1 MYIKGCE
8 KMEITTSG
16 RGVGKYIPD
25 EVQIN
30 LIFQSR
36 SNDYQTAL
44 TEGNKSIDEF
54 VNEVLVSLGFNNNDL
69 KINNLTVREER
80 KYNNQTGNNEL
91 VGYLFESDA
100 LLKFPYDKDLIALFL
115 NLISKLTNPPHF
127 TLNFGLK
134 NEEQHKNELL
144 QKAYQDALNKAEVI
158 AKFANKQIKEPLKVS
173 FEPLNQ
179 PFSSLSSFDSRNILY
194 SNETNINNFVNYLN
208 PMDIEIEETLYALFL
223 AE

>member
-1 MYIKGCE
+1 
-8 KMEITTSG
+8 MEITTIG

-25 EVQIN
+25 EVQIS
-30 LIFQSR
+30 LVFQSR
-36 SNDYQTAL
+36 SSDYQTVL

-69 KINNLTVREER
+69 KINNLTVREEW

-100 LLKFPYDKDLIALFL
+100 LLEFPYDKDLIALFL
-115 NLISKLTNPPHF
+115 NSFSKLTDPPHF

-134 NEEQHKNELL
+134 NEEQYKNELL
-144 QKAYQDALNKAEVI
+144 QKAYQDALNNAEVI
-158 AKFANKQIKEPLKVS
+158 AKSANKQIKEPLKVS

-179 PFSSLSSFDSRNILY
+179 PFNSLSSFESRNILY
-194 SNETNINNFVNYLN
+194 SNENNINSFVNYLN
-208 PMDIEIEETLYALFL
+208 PMDIEVEETLYALFL

>member
-1 MYIKGCE
+1 
-8 KMEITTSG
+8 MEITTIG
-16 RGVGKYIPD
+16 RGKGKYVPD

-30 LIFQSR
+30 LVFQSR
-36 SNDYQTAL
+36 SIDYQTAL
-44 TEGNKSIDEF
+44 TEGNKGIDEF
-54 VNEVLVSLGFNNNDL
+54 VNEVLVKLGFNKNDL
-69 KINNLTVREER
+69 KIRNLIVREER

-100 LLKFPYDKDLIALFL
+100 LLEFPYDKALITLFL
-115 NLISKLTNPPHF
+115 NSISKLTNPPHF

-158 AKFANKQIKEPLKVS
+158 AKSANKKVKESLKVS

-194 SNETNINNFVNYLN
+194 TNETSIDNFVNYLN
-208 PMDIEIEETLYALFL
+208 PVDIEVEEILYALFL

>member
-1 MYIKGCE
+1 
-8 KMEITTSG
+8 MEITTIG
-16 RGVGKYIPD
+16 RGKGKYVPD

-30 LIFQSR
+30 LVFQSR
-36 SNDYQTAL
+36 SSAYQTAL

-54 VNEVLVSLGFNNNDL
+54 VNEVLISLGFNNNDL

-100 LLKFPYDKDLIALFL
+100 LLKFSYDKDLIALFL
-115 NLISKLTNPPHF
+115 NLVSKLTNPPHF

-144 QKAYQDALNKAEVI
+144 QKAYQDALNYAEAI
-158 AKFANKQIKEPLKVS
+158 AKAANKKIKEPLKVS

-179 PFSSLSSFDSRNILY
+179 PFISSSVLDSRNVLY
-194 SNETNINNFVNYLN
+194 ANESNIDNLVSYLN
-208 PMDIEIEETLYALFL
+208 PMDIEVEEVLYALFL
-223 AE
+223 A

>member
-1 MYIKGCE
+1 
-8 KMEITTSG
+8 MEITTIG
-16 RGVGKYIPD
+16 RGKGKYVPD

-30 LIFQSR
+30 LVFQSR
-36 SNDYQTAL
+36 SIDYQTAL
-44 TEGNKSIDEF
+44 TEGNKGIDEF
-54 VNEVLVSLGFNNNDL
+54 VNEVLVKLGFNKNDL
-69 KINNLTVREER
+69 KIRNLIVREER

-100 LLKFPYDKDLIALFL
+100 LLEFPYDKALITLFL
-115 NLISKLTNPPHF
+115 NSISKLTNPPHF

-158 AKFANKQIKEPLKVS
+158 AKSANKKVKESLKVS

-194 SNETNINNFVNYLN
+194 TNETNINNFVNYLN
-208 PMDIEIEETLYALFL
+208 PVDIEVEEILYALFL